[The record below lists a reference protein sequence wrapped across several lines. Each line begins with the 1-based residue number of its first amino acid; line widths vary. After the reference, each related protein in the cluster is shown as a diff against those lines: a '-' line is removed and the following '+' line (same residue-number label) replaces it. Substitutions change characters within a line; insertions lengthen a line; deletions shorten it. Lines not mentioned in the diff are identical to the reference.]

1 MSSGCIFKSR
11 LVYGRAWKYSSCGR
25 SVAVFP
31 DASVSVEVVGLGA
44 FALDAGAIHGSGAA
58 QLVVRVTPAAQ
69 TRLQGHA
76 KRGEKKEREREVA
89 CVIISTIFFCPRL
102 ETSRLISHIN

>member
-1 MSSGCIFKSR
+1 MSSGCIFKS
-11 LVYGRAWKYSSCGR
+11 LYGRAWKYSSCGR

-31 DASVSVEVVGLGA
+31 DASISVEVVGLGA

-76 KRGEKKEREREVA
+76 KRGKKKERERSGL
-89 CVIISTIFFCPRL
+89 CYYFNYFFLSKIRDFQVDI
-102 ETSRLISHIN
+102 TH